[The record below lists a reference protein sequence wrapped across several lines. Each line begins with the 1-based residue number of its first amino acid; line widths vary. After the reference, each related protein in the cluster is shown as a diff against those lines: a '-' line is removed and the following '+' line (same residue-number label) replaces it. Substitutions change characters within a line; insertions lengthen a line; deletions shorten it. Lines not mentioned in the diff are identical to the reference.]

1 VKQIVAIPIVQT
13 SSASIVSAGPGNLIV
28 SPMKGMRTYSSEVP
42 GGGGGGSGLGRT
54 IKIGSPRA
62 VPPGGYVS
70 GQVSLVKPTSA
81 LQLVSVSS
89 GTATTVHVAT
99 NAQSATH
106 CIQSVHNYPASSS
119 SSGGGSLNL
128 TPQKQRSMPA
138 PSFQNI
144 KFEAVKRQQDFDPL
158 EASDAKRRKTDK
170 GVVRGSSLL
179 N

>member
-1 VKQIVAIPIVQT
+1 
-13 SSASIVSAGPGNLIV
+13 
-28 SPMKGMRTYSSEVP
+28 
-42 GGGGGGSGLGRT
+42 
-54 IKIGSPRA
+54 
-62 VPPGGYVS
+62 VS

-99 NAQSATH
+99 SAQSAATH
-106 CIQSVHNYPASSS
+106 SIQSVHNYPASSS

>member
-1 VKQIVAIPIVQT
+1 
-13 SSASIVSAGPGNLIV
+13 
-28 SPMKGMRTYSSEVP
+28 
-42 GGGGGGSGLGRT
+42 
-54 IKIGSPRA
+54 
-62 VPPGGYVS
+62 VS
-70 GQVSLVKPTSA
+70 GQVSLVKPSA

-99 NAQSATH
+99 TAQSAATH
-106 CIQSVHNYPASSS
+106 SIQSVHNYPASSS
-119 SSGGGSLNL
+119 SSGGGGSLNL